1 MKRNQLEMLITLEKC
16 TTMKEAANI
25 LNKNPSTIGRSLK
38 SLEKELQCC
47 LFQYSK
53 KQLALSPEGK
63 LILEYAHTFTKV
75 IEEMNHFLF
84 PASSQPAYHNWSEQQ
99 IEHLLMI
106 RKKKNLSSAAEVLFV
121 SQPSLSQMLNTLN
134 AYCSFPIFE
143 TVRGGLHLTLQGETL
158 FIYIEKMHSIFRSIH
173 QDLEEFQNLR
183 VGTVKIGIPMSLGSH
198 LIPLI
203 VPAFLKRFPGIKLRI
218 LEADSQKLKNML
230 KEKQVDFCILH
241 ENTDKA
247 MSGKESRIHNYN
259 NDDIRYQICYDESFY
274 LVIPRKWRERLL
286 LPEDRPLEAQDLLR
300 LSNVPFVLIAK
311 RQPPRNVIQRIF
323 ENVHLQT
330 GVAFNPIAC
339 CSAENVETIKRLVLA
354 ETGITFLPE
363 AYIHLNSEQTDLLSY
378 PLADSLEGKWT
389 IAIALPLETSMSR
402 SSKEFIEVMK
412 ENLPIVSDSL
422 I

>member
-84 PASSQPAYHNWSEQQ
+84 PSSTQPAYHNWSEQQ

-143 TVRGGLHLTLQGETL
+143 TVRGGLRLTLQGETL

-183 VGTVKIGIPMSLGSH
+183 LGTVKIGIPINLGSH

-203 VPAFLKRFPGIKLRI
+203 VPAFLNRFPGIKLRI

-259 NDDIRYQICYDESFY
+259 TDDIRYQICYDESFT
-274 LVIPRKWRERLL
+274 W
-286 LPEDRPLEAQDLLR
+286 
-300 LSNVPFVLIAK
+300 
-311 RQPPRNVIQRIF
+311 
-323 ENVHLQT
+323 
-330 GVAFNPIAC
+330 
-339 CSAENVETIKRLVLA
+339 
-354 ETGITFLPE
+354 
-363 AYIHLNSEQTDLLSY
+363 
-378 PLADSLEGKWT
+378 
-389 IAIALPLETSMSR
+389 
-402 SSKEFIEVMK
+402 
-412 ENLPIVSDSL
+412 
-422 I
+422 

>member
-16 TTMKEAANI
+16 TTMKDAANI
-25 LNKNPSTIGRSLK
+25 LKKNPSTIGRSLK
-38 SLEKELQCC
+38 SLEKELECC

-53 KQLALSPEGK
+53 KQLAPSPEGK
-63 LILEYAHTFTKV
+63 MILEYAHTFTKV

-84 PASSQPAYHNWSEQQ
+84 PASSQPAYHNWSEQE

-106 RKKKNLSSAAEVLFV
+106 RKKKNLSNAAKVLFV

-134 AYCSFPIFE
+134 TYCSFPIFE
-143 TVRGGLHLTLQGETL
+143 TVRSGLHLTMQGETFFL
-158 FIYIEKMHSIFRSIH
+158 YIEKMHSIFQNIH

-183 VGTVKIGIPMSLGSH
+183 LGTVKIGIPINLESH

-218 LEADSQKLKNML
+218 LEANSQKLKNML

-241 ENTDKA
+241 ENTDTA
-247 MSGKESRIHNYN
+247 MSGKESRINNYN
-259 NDDIRYQICYDESFY
+259 DDYIRYQICYDESFF
-274 LVIPRKWRERLL
+274 LVIPKKWRERLL
-286 LPEDRPLEAQDLLR
+286 LPENRPLEAQDLLK
-300 LSNVPFVLIAK
+300 LSHIPFVLIAK

-323 ENVHLQT
+323 ENVHILT

-339 CSAENVETIKRLVLA
+339 CSAKNMETIKRLVLA

-363 AYIHLNSEQTDLLSY
+363 SYIHLYSEQTDLISY
-378 PLADSLEGKWT
+378 PLSDSLEGKWT
-389 IAIALPLETSMSR
+389 IAIALPQETSMSR

-412 ENLPIVSDSL
+412 ETLPISVQY
-422 I
+422 

>member
-1 MKRNQLEMLITLEKC
+1 MKRNQLEILITLEKC
-16 TTMKEAANI
+16 TTMKDAANI
-25 LNKNPSTIGRSLK
+25 LKKNPSTIGRSLK
-38 SLEKELQCC
+38 SLEKELECC
-47 LFQYSK
+47 LFHYSK
-53 KQLALSPEGK
+53 KQLAPSPEGK
-63 LILEYAHTFTKV
+63 MILEYAHTFTKV
-75 IEEMNHFLF
+75 IKEMNHFLF
-84 PASSQPAYHNWSEQQ
+84 PSSSQPAYHNWSEQE

-106 RKKKNLSSAAEVLFV
+106 RKKKNLSNAAKVLFV

-134 AYCSFPIFE
+134 TYCSFPIFE
-143 TVRGGLHLTLQGETL
+143 TARRGLHLTMQGETFFL
-158 FIYIEKMHSIFRSIH
+158 YIEKMHSIFQSIH

-183 VGTVKIGIPMSLGSH
+183 LGTVKIGIPINLGSY

-218 LEADSQKLKNML
+218 LEDNSQKLKNML

-247 MSGKESRIHNYN
+247 MPGKEQRINNYN
-259 NDDIRYQICYDESFY
+259 DDYIRYQICYDESFF
-274 LVIPRKWRERLL
+274 LVIPRRWRERLL
-286 LPEDRPLEAQDLLR
+286 LPEDRPLEAQDLLK
-300 LSNVPFVLIAK
+300 LSHIPFVLITE

-323 ENVHLQT
+323 QNVHILT
-330 GVAFNPIAC
+330 GAAFNPIAC
-339 CSAENVETIKRLVLA
+339 CSAKNMETIKRLVLA

-363 AYIHLNSEQTDLLSY
+363 SYIHLYSEQTDLISY

-389 IAIALPLETSMSR
+389 IAIALPQETSMSR
-402 SSKEFIEVMK
+402 SSKEFIEVMN